1 MRLLER
7 TLTDIKSF
15 MILFFI
21 ALAMFGSVMFMLQL
35 NVKYASDDELFQI
48 VNSKVLESENDA
60 LVESITGVFFFD
72 IMIN

>member
-1 MRLLER
+1 
-7 TLTDIKSF
+7 
-15 MILFFI
+15 
-21 ALAMFGSVMFMLQL
+21 MFGSVMFMLQL

-72 IMIN
+72 IIIN